1 MEQALHKKQSF
12 PLRISSVNLTKS
24 AGNCGFDHIYE
35 EILNGKL
42 QFLCSE
48 GIC

>member
-1 MEQALHKKQSF
+1 MEQGLHKKQSF

-24 AGNCGFDHIYE
+24 AGNCGFDRINE
-35 EILNGKL
+35 EILNEKL
-42 QFLCSE
+42 QFLFSG